1 MGRSRAGAARALF
14 VGCHGGVG
22 RAVLA
27 VIERSVPGRQLAE
40 RLDALLL
47 VDRHDAG
54 LPTVP
59 AGATLL
65 PPTTVDSADT
75 LRALIREH
83 AITTVVDVSSIDTVE
98 CTKTCDALGAHFLCT
113 SVEEWPGQATIA
125 TDEAI
130 ARLLPP
136 HRPLLPNRSHLVGAG
151 ANPGIVNA
159 LVFAAIEAMAGR
171 VGVEAT
177 PEALDLHAVLITEE
191 DTTRDLAGEDARDVF
206 AMTWSPPH
214 CLEELFEPR
223 AFAARNGQVVDL
235 GHRPV
240 DAWYRARCG
249 EAIIEGMAVPHEEVV
264 TLARRLPSVEIGFL
278 YRIPEAARRFLETP
292 PADAGR
298 DPRTWPTRKLYPPW
312 TTVLAG
318 EDRVG
323 VLLCSR
329 RFGELWMGFRTDVSL
344 GLQYG
349 TNATQLQVAAGV
361 VAGWLQLGSRT
372 GIHFVED
379 LDWRS
384 YLEAVSQILGPPLV
398 VHDRQ
403 ATPLGLAE
411 RRVEVAV

>member
-1 MGRSRAGAARALF
+1 MKDSRAGAARALF

-27 VIERSVPGRQLAE
+27 VIGRSAPGRRLAG

-47 VDRHDAG
+47 ADRQDVDA
-54 LPTVP
+54 PIVP
-59 AGATLL
+59 PGASLL
-65 PPTTVDSADT
+65 PPMTIESVETLTTLV
-75 LRALIREH
+75 RQH
-83 AITTVVDVSSIDTVE
+83 GITTVVDVSSIDTVE
-98 CTKTCDALGAHFLCT
+98 CTRACDALGADFLCT
-113 SVEEWPGQATIA
+113 SIEEWPGQATIA

-136 HRPLLPNRSHLVGAG
+136 RRPVLAARSHLVGAG

-159 LVFAAIEAMAGR
+159 LVFAAMEEMAAR
-171 VGVEAT
+171 AGVPAT
-177 PEALDLHAVLITEE
+177 PEALALHSVLITEE
-191 DTTRDLAGEDARDVF
+191 DTTYDVANPAGDGAF

-223 AFAARNGQVVDL
+223 AFAARNGRVVGL
-235 GHRPV
+235 GHRPLDV
-240 DAWYRARCG
+240 WYRARCG
-249 EAIIEGMAVPHEEVV
+249 ESVIEGMAVPHEEVA

-278 YRIPEAARRFLETP
+278 YRIPEAARRVLETR
-292 PADAGR
+292 AGARR

-312 TTVLAG
+312 TATLAG

-329 RFGELWMGFRTDVSL
+329 EFGELWMGFRTDVSL

-349 TNATQLQVAAGV
+349 TNATQVQVAAGV
-361 VAGWLQLGSRT
+361 VAGWLQLGRRT

-379 LDWRS
+379 LDWRAF
-384 YLEAVSQILGPPLV
+384 LDAAADVLGPPLV
-398 VHDRQ
+398 VHDPD
-403 ATPLGLAE
+403 AEPLGLTE
-411 RRVEVAV
+411 RRVGVVV